1 MKLEQ
6 VRCFFQMLTQLED
19 VQPYEALISTAVTT
33 VTDALKPN
41 VDPTLQPLQLL
52 AAAIANESYQ
62 ILLATKEQT
71 ACTYAGTTPRQA
83 DRSHQ
88 VTAARKLREQ
98 YQQMCSPMLLDRQFY
113 FQRTHLNREEQS
125 EEDAANSKPS
135 TEPATGTADAG
146 YLAYDHMP
154 TAQKA
159 TPFVVLNLQACQTE
173 APVFRSEQ
181 ETVPFSATV
190 TVTLLMPIETHA
202 AELSGTFTAEILPV
216 LMQQQNLQ
224 TVQLSAP
231 KPDRLLNRQ
240 TITATCQLFGFF
252 QSEIEQAAAKE
263 DV

>member
-6 VRCFFQMLTQLED
+6 VRCFFQMLTQLD
-19 VQPYEALISTAVTT
+19 DIQPYEALISTAVTT

-71 ACTYAGTTPRQA
+71 ACTYAGTTARQA
-83 DRSHQ
+83 DRSQ
-88 VTAARKLREQ
+88 QITAARKLREQ

-146 YLAYDHMP
+146 
-154 TAQKA
+154 
-159 TPFVVLNLQACQTE
+159 
-173 APVFRSEQ
+173 
-181 ETVPFSATV
+181 
-190 TVTLLMPIETHA
+190 
-202 AELSGTFTAEILPV
+202 LSGI
-216 LMQQQNLQ
+216 
-224 TVQLSAP
+224 
-231 KPDRLLNRQ
+231 
-240 TITATCQLFGFF
+240 
-252 QSEIEQAAAKE
+252 
-263 DV
+263 

>member
-88 VTAARKLREQ
+88 ITAARKLREQ
-98 YQQMCSPMLLDRQFY
+98 YQQMCWKRFSGRTYGKSGWKTELYSISP
-113 FQRTHLNREEQS
+113 
-125 EEDAANSKPS
+125 
-135 TEPATGTADAG
+135 
-146 YLAYDHMP
+146 
-154 TAQKA
+154 
-159 TPFVVLNLQACQTE
+159 
-173 APVFRSEQ
+173 
-181 ETVPFSATV
+181 
-190 TVTLLMPIETHA
+190 
-202 AELSGTFTAEILPV
+202 
-216 LMQQQNLQ
+216 
-224 TVQLSAP
+224 
-231 KPDRLLNRQ
+231 
-240 TITATCQLFGFF
+240 
-252 QSEIEQAAAKE
+252 
-263 DV
+263 

>member
-71 ACTYAGTTPRQA
+71 ACTYAGTTPQQA
-83 DRSHQ
+83 DHSQQ
-88 VTAARKLREQ
+88 VTAARK
-98 YQQMCSPMLLDRQFY
+98 QMCSPMLLDRQFY

-146 YLAYDHMP
+146 
-154 TAQKA
+154 
-159 TPFVVLNLQACQTE
+159 
-173 APVFRSEQ
+173 
-181 ETVPFSATV
+181 
-190 TVTLLMPIETHA
+190 
-202 AELSGTFTAEILPV
+202 LSGI
-216 LMQQQNLQ
+216 
-224 TVQLSAP
+224 
-231 KPDRLLNRQ
+231 
-240 TITATCQLFGFF
+240 
-252 QSEIEQAAAKE
+252 
-263 DV
+263 